1 MSRLLCSICTIKS
14 NLLRRELV
22 LSCAIIYLFGFLSLV
37 FVGFWKGPGVYLYLK
52 VDNVLWSSKNDSLHS
67 HVTSFKV
74 SIELHMIIG
83 FSLSEK
89 FYAYLGVGGNQN

>member
-37 FVGFWKGPGVYLYLK
+37 FVGFRKGPGVYL
-52 VDNVLWSSKNDSLHS
+52 
-67 HVTSFKV
+67 
-74 SIELHMIIG
+74 
-83 FSLSEK
+83 
-89 FYAYLGVGGNQN
+89 